1 MPPPD
6 TPGGSA
12 SIAHGCA
19 AYADMAAAS
28 SGCPPP
34 SAAAAMDSAAASPAR
49 RPPPPASSTPPCARG
64 RAPRGCAYRLR
75 RGACGRRSRTS
86 TRVLQHHHVAGLP
99 VHGRPAVVSA
109 GRCGLEQKAVDL
121 PGASTFMPRPA
132 SARIPSLIA
141 SESCRRRRPCARVLV
156 DGVDG
161 NGLRREQAGEFA
173 GRPAT
178 SPPAALGRAAQ
189 HPHPLDRLR
198 AAFPVGIA
206 GLAAH
211 WCRTPITPD
220 SRSKSAS
227 DMPTMSACDP
237 MADATA
243 SRHSGIFFCMSCA
256 APRQSHID
264 SPARRYAT

>member
-1 MPPPD
+1 MSPPD

-19 AYADMAAAS
+19 AYADMAAAFLE
-28 SGCPPP
+28 CPPP

-49 RPPPPASSTPPCARG
+49 RPPPPHPPPCLAHAGER
-64 RAPRGCAYRLR
+64 RVDVPTGCAAAPAAAAAAPAR
-75 RGACGRRSRTS
+75 
-86 TRVLQHHHVAGLP
+86 RVLQHHHVAGLP

-211 WCRTPITPD
+211 WCRTPITSD